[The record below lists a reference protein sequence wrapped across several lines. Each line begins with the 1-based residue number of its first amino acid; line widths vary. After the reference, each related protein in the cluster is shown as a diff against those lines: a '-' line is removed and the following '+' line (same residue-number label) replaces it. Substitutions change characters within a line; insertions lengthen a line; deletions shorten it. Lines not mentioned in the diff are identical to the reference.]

1 MKRYGKNTCKTI
13 VSFIYTSIKSLKEA
27 PYFQTLINLQ
37 IIFFYHILLT
47 ITHLTIPQF

>member
-1 MKRYGKNTCKTI
+1 MGKTCKRT

-27 PYFQTLINLQ
+27 PYFQMLINLQ

-47 ITHLTIPQF
+47 IAHLTIPQF